1 MKISSARFVES
12 VFNSGDLPKPYM
24 AEIAFSGRSNV
35 GKSSLINTLLNRKG
49 VAKTSSSPGKTQSIN
64 FIEINN
70 SLFFVDLPGYGYAK
84 VPVSVKKTWQHLIE
98 GYLKNRSTL
107 RLIIFIIDAR
117 RAPREEE
124 ALFADWL
131 DMHGIPFMVVLT
143 KIDKIK
149 RSMRQNALNS
159 WKKFLN
165 IDDIFSFSAVTGEG
179 RDKIWREI
187 DNCLQCGC

>member
-1 MKISSARFVES
+1 MKISSTGFVKS

-35 GKSSLINTLLNRKG
+35 GNSSLINTLLNRKG
-49 VAKTSSSPGKTQSIN
+49 VAKTSSSPGRTQSIN

-70 SLFFVDLPGYGYAK
+70 SFFFVDLPGYGYAK

-124 ALFADWL
+124 AQFADWI

-159 WKKFLN
+159 WKKISS

-179 RDKIWREI
+179 KYKIWREI